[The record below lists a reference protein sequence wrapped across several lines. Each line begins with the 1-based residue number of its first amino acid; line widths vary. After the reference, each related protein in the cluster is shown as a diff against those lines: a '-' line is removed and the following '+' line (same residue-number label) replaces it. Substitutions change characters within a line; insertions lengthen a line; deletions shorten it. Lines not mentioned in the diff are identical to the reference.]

1 MLGGSTPEHTNPIFL
16 KMVLKLPG
24 GLVPVPPPP
33 CSSLVPS
40 HADRRHGPDLLQPV
54 VLARTAPAAVGR
66 ERNPA
71 ESREGAC

>member
-1 MLGGSTPEHTNPIFL
+1 MPEHINPIFS

-24 GLVPVPPPP
+24 GLGPP
-33 CSSLVPS
+33 SSSVIPS
-40 HADRRHGPDLLQPV
+40 HAGRRHGPDLLQPV